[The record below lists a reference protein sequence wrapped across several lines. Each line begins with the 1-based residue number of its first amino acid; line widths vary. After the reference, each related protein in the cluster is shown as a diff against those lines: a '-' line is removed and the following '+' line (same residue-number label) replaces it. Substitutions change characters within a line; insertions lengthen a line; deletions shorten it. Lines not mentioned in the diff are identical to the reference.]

1 MPSRVKTGL
10 GCRQGLRLQF
20 QVFRVSDRL
29 LESSSLPL
37 RVCTNRMLES
47 GASGRG
53 PKSGT
58 QMAACGSLITVI
70 TTRPNLHPPPL
81 GFWIAYCL
89 WLLGLS
95 TVCFACDHFFFLLSF
110 VLLLSFL
117 FSMMPKADYTTI
129 HSWWV
134 QRVHKWT
141 QDLGMLPGTTFN
153 LLNRIDSL
161 EAASSTHTHS
171 HTRLQWKKLLSTG

>member
-95 TVCFACDHFFFLLSF
+95 TVCFACDHFFSFSLLCCYCHFYSLWCPRLIIQQYK
-110 VLLLSFL
+110 VDECKGS
-117 FSMMPKADYTTI
+117 I
-129 HSWWV
+129 NE
-134 QRVHKWT
+134 HKTLACSQVPHLTYWT
-141 QDLGMLPGTTFN
+141 
-153 LLNRIDSL
+153 
-161 EAASSTHTHS
+161 E
-171 HTRLQWKKLLSTG
+171 